1 MHRFTNLVGLG
12 LGLALGS
19 GLIYGFFTSET
30 LRLLAIGLGA
40 FLLASITIGGTALL
54 VNRQWTHA
62 LGTFRSTHNHRYHLE
77 TRLPTIWD
85 SSSAWAARSE
95 PLDSVLPRPDT
106 LPMWPV
112 GGLVQPGE
120 EDEIVA

>member
-1 MHRFTNLVGLG
+1 MNRFTNLVGLG

-30 LRLLAIGLGA
+30 LRLLTIGLGA

-54 VNRQWTHA
+54 VNRQWTRA
-62 LGTFRSTHNHRYHLE
+62 LSTSRSTHNHRYHLE

-85 SSSAWAARSE
+85 SSGRPES
-95 PLDSVLPRPDT
+95 LDSVLPRPDT